1 MNEEPKLAVDAV
13 LDTDELID
21 NVKIFPL
28 TCSRYAL
35 LCKINSP
42 LITNGEFDINSL
54 IPTIFVMSQEFS
66 ELKKF
71 VNNVD
76 KLIEE
81 AYSACEEIDVHTF
94 SKIVDKMLKT
104 FDEINKLA
112 PNASKDDKKKF
123 Q

>member
-13 LDTDELID
+13 LDTDEIVD
-21 NVKIFPL
+21 NVTIHPL
-28 TCSRYAL
+28 TCARYAL

-42 LITNGEFDINSL
+42 LITNSEFEINSL
-54 IPTIFVMSQEFS
+54 IPTIFVMTQEFS
-66 ELKKF
+66 ELKKY
-71 VNNVD
+71 VNDID

-81 AYSACEEIDVHTF
+81 SYDACEDIDVKTF
-94 SKIVDKMLKT
+94 SKIVEKMLKT